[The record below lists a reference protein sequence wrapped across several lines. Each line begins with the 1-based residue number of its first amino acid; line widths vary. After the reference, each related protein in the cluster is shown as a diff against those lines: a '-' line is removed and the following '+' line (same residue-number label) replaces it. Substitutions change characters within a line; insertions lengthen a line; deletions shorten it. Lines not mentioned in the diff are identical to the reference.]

1 MTWTRSSSSGTTTF
15 MRYPRLVIRLLL
27 VLIEERMGSRGKP
40 MPCFLVLAFAV
51 TYLGLAISGVDAA
64 TCVGGKPTFGEMAA
78 PQVDCHCFDKDPP
91 GTRIFALYGVVLNV
105 MTSGGTHGMRQ
116 GFGAQF
122 NGTPR
127 LTCDSEHLFV
137 SDEMTGRHVYPLR
150 ETTIARGPIGEMSVF
165 PGERPDSYLQH
176 LINIGRARF
185 QRTLGAHRPMPMTDA
200 SPVPQS

>member
-1 MTWTRSSSSGTTTF
+1 MSAGR
-15 MRYPRLVIRLLL
+15 
-27 VLIEERMGSRGKP
+27 
-40 MPCFLVLAFAV
+40 PCFLVLAFAT
-51 TYLGLAISGVDAA
+51 TYLGLAISRVDAA